1 MYLIAIKIL
10 LDPFHSLVCE
20 DQGLVLKNRES
31 NGKVP
36 SIQTISN

>member
-20 DQGLVLKNRES
+20 DQGFMLQNRES